1 MIDIM
6 NLSSPVSHV
15 DHEAKRLCSAKS
27 GSQLLHN
34 SSASELDV
42 AEDLK
47 RKLCQAKEEKVDI
60 IIKHNQEL
68 RDYEIQIVKLRSEFE
83 KGEAIRQSLEYALAI
98 AKKDARLTVRTVEE
112 ELSDARNKLAELQVF
127 NEKLQQR
134 LVETEKTFHIAQQK
148 WKEQQQR
155 LASEKDDI
163 LRTHK
168 DEYELLL
175 KERGELESIL
185 QKQNSA
191 LQNLS
196 KKMKD
201 MELEHRDCSDLLT
214 RQVHKLEYSAEQEE
228 RLKKELEAATDRIK
242 QLEEN
247 FEAERAAHLKS
258 KFNLEITQMR
268 IRELEGALQ
277 MEKVSQAEAL
287 SDLEMIRKE
296 FKEVENAYERE
307 KQKAQENLE
316 KVNRL
321 EREYISTNKQM
332 NEKIEEKKEIIKDLS
347 ERLQE
352 NEKIHREL
360 QDKLATAKKHQVF
373 VTETYENN
381 MIELKLLLDSFA
393 MSGQRTAGTC
403 KDKDKPSSLSVL
415 ETLRYTLTAYQN
427 KLEDTSNELKKM
439 NALCENTTKEL
450 EISRDKMCV
459 LSQDLK
465 EARDKLANANKELN
479 HLHTECADK
488 AALIGTLQMELQNVQ
503 QHWEEEKVRAAES
516 ENEIQK
522 LTRAYK
528 KDMEEKLTFLHGLY
542 QHLVAGCVLIKQPEG
557 ILDRFSWSELCAV
570 LQENVDAL
578 ILDLNRANEKI
589 SHLEYIC
596 KSKSDTMKELQ
607 RSQEDDMSKM
617 AEQMKAQESCWQKQ
631 KKYLEQQYSDLLGE
645 VHARAQEYKET
656 AEKNKEKICVLEKR
670 QEELALENLY
680 VKNTLT
686 QIQKEHSSLLAACA
700 LLAGYNKEG
709 IRCVEA
715 LNWFT
720 SPDLLTAVI
729 SSVTELQ
736 DVISKTDPKSC
747 LSGRLLVSAARNSF
761 SKLMDKLNVIMESV
775 PLDSSRSVTY
785 VEKNSLIQR
794 LAHGLHRINARA
806 LEAGS
811 CDRRPIMKSIA
822 SLQKQIA
829 EFTQRLHT
837 VEVERC
843 SLRRELAEFKLNFSK
858 MKQEADKAQ
867 SLKEQLSLFK
877 QSKLIAHKRFESA
890 CEELNNALHWEHQA
904 QVLLNEQAQQLQ
916 ELNNKLELHS
926 SEEADK
932 NQVLSETVKRLSEA
946 KMELRRKDQSLRQLN
961 RLLTQLEQDK
971 RRLKESIHDAESA
984 LCMAAKDRELII
996 NQMKSVEA
1004 TLHTVRDQTLLSWT
1018 AATRNDFTLQLPK
1031 LHLETFAV
1039 EGLKG
1044 GPEVVAFQAMIKSFM
1059 DVYQLASSR
1068 IDILVKETAPHQ
1080 LHTAAPMSKLQT
1092 ACLHESEI
1100 LQLAG
1105 RKCLR
1110 WWRWW
1115 RQAAAPEP
1123 GAERQA
1129 GRHSSPRSEPWCPC
1143 SKADQ
1148 ELQQLVLSGLPG
1160 CRPVLGPDFWQ
1171 AAWRDLE
1178 ELVEQNS
1185 LSCHCCSSRE
1195 GQAEARRHPGKK
1207 QQDHQGHPK
1216 ESAKIPLPLGAAPK
1230 ETQRPAAAA
1239 ALPGP
1244 ARATL
1249 RKDSGAQTDTS
1260 DLLLADAEAT
1270 GRQCHCAVPDSSS
1283 KPQLG
1288 QMSCMKVS
1296 MHTARKCLDVD
1307 LHVFPETVWRPTELL
1322 QHPQPTH
1329 GAPVSTL
1336 KRKCP
1341 LHPDQ
1346 VPRQQHGARAPG
1358 CHRAPTYFCS
1368 REAWFLPEEEREALE
1383 LHTCS
1388 MKQKHPG
1395 NQPAASW
1402 EKESTSTYKTAPSEA
1417 DWAEAGAKGH
1427 KRWPW
1432 CKNCPGRGESTW
1444 STKAERSSSPPG
1456 SVTF

>member
-1 MIDIM
+1 MTDIM

-15 DHEAKRLCSAKS
+15 DHEAKHLCSAKS
-27 GSQLLHN
+27 GSQSVRN
-34 SSASELDV
+34 SSASELDI

-98 AKKDARLTVRTVEE
+98 AKKDARLRICTVEE
-112 ELSDARNKLAELQVF
+112 ELNDARNKLAELQAF

-175 KERGELESIL
+175 KERSELESVL
-185 QKQNSA
+185 QKQNSV

-201 MELEHRDCSDLLT
+201 MELEHRDCSEMLT
-214 RQVHKLEYSAEQEE
+214 RHVHKLEHSAEQEE
-228 RLKKELEAATDRIK
+228 QLKKELEAATGRIK
-242 QLEEN
+242 QLEESI
-247 FEAERAAHLKS
+247 EAERAAHLKS

-316 KVNRL
+316 KVSRL

-332 NEKIEEKKEIIKDLS
+332 NEKIEEKKEVIKDLL
-347 ERLQE
+347 ERLRE
-352 NEKIHREL
+352 NEKTHREL
-360 QDKLATAKKHQVF
+360 QDKLAMAKKHQVF

-381 MIELKLLLDSFA
+381 MMELKLLLDSFA
-393 MSGQRTAGTC
+393 MSGQRTAGTY

-415 ETLRYTLTAYQN
+415 ETLRCTLTAYQN
-427 KLEDTSNELKKM
+427 KLEDTSNELKKT
-439 NALCENTTKEL
+439 NTLCENTTKEL
-450 EISRDKMCV
+450 EICKDKMYV
-459 LSQDLK
+459 LSQDLQ
-465 EARDKLANANKELN
+465 EARDKLADANKELN
-479 HLHTECADK
+479 HLHTDCADRT
-488 AALIGTLQMELQNVQ
+488 ALIGTLQMELQNVQ
-503 QHWEEEKVRAAES
+503 QCWEEEKVRAAES

-522 LTRAYK
+522 LTRAYQ

-596 KSKSDTMKELQ
+596 KNKTDTMKELQ
-607 RSQEDDMSKM
+607 RSQEDDISKM

-631 KKYLEQQYSDLLGE
+631 KKCLEQQYSDLLGE
-645 VHARAQEYKET
+645 VHARAQEYQET
-656 AEKNKEKICVLEKR
+656 AEKSKEKICVLEKR
-670 QEELALENLY
+670 REQLALEHLY

-700 LLAGYNKEG
+700 LLAGALYPLYGRSCAMSIQRDLLQDQVNVYELVNQEIRTLVHVLSGVDREKEDDAKIKKQKFRGLIRVFRRGVIAVLAANRLKVLSQSSSSLFSLINGFKEGTGILVCVGDSKGKHNMSRHNKEG

-720 SPDLLTAVI
+720 SSDLLTAII

-736 DVISKTDPKSC
+736 DVISRTVENQQKKKGGALAKGSTALQYQFLLDPKSC

-761 SKLMDKLNVIMESV
+761 SKLMDKLNIIMEAV

-794 LAHGLHRINARA
+794 LAHGLHKINARA

-811 CDRRPIMKSIA
+811 CDRWPIMKSIA
-822 SLQKQIA
+822 SLQKQIF
-829 EFTQRLHT
+829 ELTQRLHT
-837 VEVERC
+837 VEVERR
-843 SLRRELAEFKLNFSK
+843 SLRLELAEFKLNFSK

-984 LCMAAKDRELII
+984 LCMAAKDRELFI
-996 NQMKSVEA
+996 NQMKSVET

-1044 GPEVVAFQAMIKSFM
+1044 RPEVVAFQAMIKSFM

-1080 LHTAAPMSKLQT
+1080 LHTAAPMSKHQT
-1092 ACLHESEI
+1092 ACLRESEI
-1100 LQLAG
+1100 LQLGGSMHA
-1105 RKCLR
+1105 
-1110 WWRWW
+1110 
-1115 RQAAAPEP
+1115 
-1123 GAERQA
+1123 
-1129 GRHSSPRSEPWCPC
+1129 
-1143 SKADQ
+1143 
-1148 ELQQLVLSGLPG
+1148 
-1160 CRPVLGPDFWQ
+1160 
-1171 AAWRDLE
+1171 
-1178 ELVEQNS
+1178 
-1185 LSCHCCSSRE
+1185 
-1195 GQAEARRHPGKK
+1195 
-1207 QQDHQGHPK
+1207 
-1216 ESAKIPLPLGAAPK
+1216 
-1230 ETQRPAAAA
+1230 TQRK
-1239 ALPGP
+1239 L
-1244 ARATL
+1244 
-1249 RKDSGAQTDTS
+1249 
-1260 DLLLADAEAT
+1260 
-1270 GRQCHCAVPDSSS
+1270 
-1283 KPQLG
+1283 
-1288 QMSCMKVS
+1288 
-1296 MHTARKCLDVD
+1296 
-1307 LHVFPETVWRPTELL
+1307 
-1322 QHPQPTH
+1322 
-1329 GAPVSTL
+1329 
-1336 KRKCP
+1336 
-1341 LHPDQ
+1341 
-1346 VPRQQHGARAPG
+1346 
-1358 CHRAPTYFCS
+1358 
-1368 REAWFLPEEEREALE
+1368 
-1383 LHTCS
+1383 
-1388 MKQKHPG
+1388 
-1395 NQPAASW
+1395 
-1402 EKESTSTYKTAPSEA
+1402 
-1417 DWAEAGAKGH
+1417 
-1427 KRWPW
+1427 
-1432 CKNCPGRGESTW
+1432 
-1444 STKAERSSSPPG
+1444 
-1456 SVTF
+1456 